1 MRFQYTEKKV
11 TLPENVHKY
20 AEKKVMKLE
29 RFFGT
34 DADALVTFSVEKNR
48 NNVEITVHAAGTYFR
63 ASESTSDMFASID
76 AAVATIE
83 RRSART
89 RPAWP
94 APAAGRVRP
103 YPGRDLVCSG

>member
-34 DADALVTFSVEKNR
+34 DA
-48 NNVEITVHAAGTYFR
+48 
-63 ASESTSDMFASID
+63 
-76 AAVATIE
+76 
-83 RRSART
+83 RRSCHLQR
-89 RPAWP
+89 
-94 APAAGRVRP
+94 
-103 YPGRDLVCSG
+103 